1 VKKITYSLNY
11 RKPKN
16 SYNNDDELMV
26 CLRSYQKLDN
36 GKFRVVKK
44 STGIKCK
51 LKDWD
56 SDWHKSVARNPIKSS
71 DENFL
76 EKNRIL
82 KDKSIELHTK
92 LTSLFLGNVKSDPKN
107 KTTSPDSTKTKQNSR
122 GFLLDSRVPPGPIDQ
137 KWVTHKN
144 NIRLV
149 SPSNKREIDIIVVGT
164 GLAGGSAAATL
175 AELGYNVKAFCFQ
188 DSPRRA
194 HSIAAQGGI
203 NAAKNY
209 QGDGDSVYR
218 LFYDTVKG
226 GDYRS
231 REANVYRLAEVSA
244 NIIDQC
250 VAQGVPFARDYGGLL
265 DNRSF
270 GGVLVS
276 RTFYAKGQTGQQLL
290 LGAYS
295 AMNRQIGRGK
305 IKMYNR
311 HEMMDLVIVDG
322 KARGIITR
330 NLINGKIER
339 HAAHAVVIASGGY
352 GNLFYL
358 STNAMGSNV
367 SASWKVH
374 KKGAFFANPCFTQIH
389 PTCIP
394 VSGDHQSKLTLMSES
409 LRNDGRIWVPKSKE
423 DAEAVRKGHLRPID
437 IKEKDRDYYL
447 ERRYPAFGNL
457 VPRDVASR
465 AAKERCDEGYGV
477 NKTGEAVFL
486 DFASAIIRYGKE
498 KVHVKGLN
506 ENDKELVSKLGKQ
519 VIKAKYG
526 NLFQMYEKIV
536 DQNPY
541 ETPMMIYPA
550 VHYTMGGV
558 WVDYNLMTTIPGCF
572 AIGEANFSDHGANRL
587 GASALMQGLADGY
600 FVLPYTIGDY
610 LADDI
615 RTGKISTESPE
626 FEKAENSVKEQI
638 DNLIMNSGTKTVD
651 YFHKKL
657 GKIIWNKCGMS
668 RNEKEL
674 KEAIKQVQL
683 LRKEFYQEVFVPG
696 NAESFNEPLAKALR
710 VADFL
715 ELGELFAK
723 DALER
728 EESCGGHFREESQT
742 PEGEALRDD
751 KNFSFVSAWEF
762 KGNPAKAKLH
772 KEKLNYENV
781 ELKTRSYK

>member
-1 VKKITYSLNY
+1 MS
-11 RKPKN
+11 
-16 SYNNDDELMV
+16 
-26 CLRSYQKLDN
+26 KLDSKIPE
-36 GKFRVVKK
+36 GP
-44 STGIKCK
+44 
-51 LKDWD
+51 L
-56 SDWHKSVARNPIKSS
+56 SD
-71 DENFL
+71 
-76 EKNRIL
+76 
-82 KDKSIELHTK
+82 
-92 LTSLFLGNVKSDPKN
+92 
-107 KTTSPDSTKTKQNSR
+107 
-122 GFLLDSRVPPGPIDQ
+122 
-137 KWVTHKN
+137 KWTNHKN
-144 NIRLV
+144 DINLV
-149 SPSNKREIDIIVVGT
+149 NPANKRLIDVIIVGT

-209 QGDGDSVYR
+209 QGDGDSTYR

-231 REANVYRLAEVSA
+231 REANVYRLAEVST

-250 VAQGVPFARDYGGLL
+250 VAQGVPFAREYGGLL

-290 LGAYS
+290 LGAYA

-305 IKMYNR
+305 IKMYTR
-311 HEMMDLVIVDG
+311 HEMLDVVIVDG
-322 KARGIITR
+322 KARGIIAR
-330 NLINGKIER
+330 NLVTGEIER
-339 HAAHAVVIASGGY
+339 HSAHAVVLGTGGY
-352 GNLFYL
+352 GNAFYL
-358 STNAMGSNV
+358 STYAMGSNV
-367 SASWKVH
+367 TAAWKAH
-374 KKGAFFANPCFTQIH
+374 KRGAFFANPCYTQIH

-409 LRNDGRIWVPKSKE
+409 LRNDGRIWVPKHKKDVEAIRNGSLKPT
-423 DAEAVRKGHLRPID
+423 DLAE
-437 IKEKDRDYYL
+437 EDRDYYL

-465 AAKERCDEGYGV
+465 AAKERCDAGYGV
-477 NKTGEAVFL
+477 NQTGEAVYL
-486 DFASAIIRYGKE
+486 DFASAIERYGKE
-498 KVHVKGLN
+498 QAFVKGLN
-506 ENDKELVSKLGKQ
+506 VEDKTVVKKLGKE
-519 VIKAKYG
+519 VVENKYG

-550 VHYTMGGV
+550 VHYTMGGL
-558 WVDYNLMTTIPGCF
+558 WVDYNLMTNVPGLY

-615 RTGKISTESPE
+615 RTGPIPIDSKE
-626 FEKAENSVKEQI
+626 FDDAEQKVKGDI
-638 DNLIMNSGTKTVD
+638 DKLINNQGTKSVD
-651 YFHKKL
+651 HFHKRL
-657 GKIIWNKCGMS
+657 GKIMWNKCGMA
-668 RNEKEL
+668 RNEKDL
-674 KEAIKQVQL
+674 KEAIQEIAE
-683 LRKEFYQEVFVPG
+683 LRVEFYKDVFVPG
-696 NAESFNEPLAKALR
+696 TENEYNEELAKAGR

-728 EESCGGHFREESQT
+728 EESAGGHFRDEFQT
-742 PEGEALRDD
+742 ETGEAMRR
-751 KNFSFVSAWEF
+751 KEFQYVSAWEY
-762 KGNPAKAKLH
+762 KGQPSEAVHH
-772 KEKLNYENV
+772 KEILEYENIEV
-781 ELKTRSYK
+781 KERSYK